1 MIEDIQ
7 ILRENIKRVF
17 IGKDEVVDV
26 VLVGLFSGGH
36 ILIEDV
42 PGVGKTILARTLAR
56 SIHCSFRRIQFT
68 PDLLPTDIIG
78 VSIFNAPR
86 DEFVFKKGPI
96 FANIILADEINRT
109 TPRTQSS
116 LLEAMNDYHV
126 SVDGVSHPL
135 PSPFMVIATQ
145 NPFEFTGTFSL
156 PESQLDRFLLRLRIG
171 YPGWDDE
178 KRVLYD
184 QKIRHPFDSLLAVMS
199 SDQVL
204 EIQQRVREVNVD
216 ETIADY
222 ILAIAEGTRNS
233 DELEIGVSPR
243 GNLNL
248 FRAAQALALIEG
260 RNYCVPDDVKR
271 LAVPVLAH
279 RVVDKISR
287 GTGPGAEAIRIV
299 TAIRDQVTAKMAWA

>member
-1 MIEDIQ
+1 MIENIGK
-7 ILRENIKRVF
+7 LKENIKRVF
-17 IGKDEVVDV
+17 IGKEEVVDM
-26 VLVGLFSGGH
+26 VLVGLFAGGH

-68 PDLLPTDIIG
+68 PDLLPTDVIG
-78 VSIFNAPR
+78 VTIYNAPR

-116 LLEAMNDYHV
+116 LLEAMNDCHV

-135 PSPFMVIATQ
+135 PSPFMVVATQ

-178 KRVLYD
+178 KRVLYS
-184 QKIRHPFDSLLAVMS
+184 QKIKHPFDSLPSVMS

-204 EIQQRVREVNVD
+204 EIQQRVREVKLD

-233 DELEIGVSPR
+233 EQLEIGVSPR
-243 GNLNL
+243 GNLSL

-279 RVVDKISR
+279 RVVDKVSI
-287 GTGPGAEAIRIV
+287 GTGPGIEAIRIV
-299 TAIRDQVTAKMAWA
+299 TAIRDQVTAKMAWT

>member
-1 MIEDIQ
+1 VIEDIQ

-199 SDQVL
+199 SDRVL